1 MSDEIKIS
9 KKGTRFCFSKP
20 EHLLYFQYA
29 EQRTWI
35 NDCKITSKSIVTQEQ
50 QIKDKLFWCMG
61 LPTKI
66 AETLM
71 NLFLINTFE
80 SAKLIQIAWNEVTLL
95 LPSLFC
101 SDWYRGLEF
110 FKIWRL
116 HAVISFRK
124 FWWTVRFVLSHF
136 VWKMR
141 ITVWTFVLPSIF
153 AHFIKNCDPK
163 HAEYDKR
170 QFRQSLHQSVS
181 YFL

>member
-1 MSDEIKIS
+1 MFFKAWTFFIFSICRTKNMDQWLQDNLLINCN
-9 KKGTRFCFSKP
+9 TRTTN
-20 EHLLYFQYA
+20 
-29 EQRTWI
+29 QRQAFLMHG
-35 NDCKITSKSIVTQEQ
+35 V
-50 QIKDKLFWCMG
+50 
-61 LPTKI
+61 PTKI

-80 SAKLIQIAWNEVTLL
+80 SVKLIQIAWNEVTLL

-101 SDWYRGLEF
+101 SDWYGGLEF

>member
-1 MSDEIKIS
+1 MH
-9 KKGTRFCFSKP
+9 R
-20 EHLLYFQYA
+20 
-29 EQRTWI
+29 
-35 NDCKITSKSIVTQEQ
+35 V
-50 QIKDKLFWCMG
+50 
-61 LPTKI
+61 PTKI

-101 SDWYRGLEF
+101 SDWYGGLGF

-181 YFL
+181 YFLLRHHQFGLIMTFWFFIKNQNLIYPQKSSQKLQLVGDKT